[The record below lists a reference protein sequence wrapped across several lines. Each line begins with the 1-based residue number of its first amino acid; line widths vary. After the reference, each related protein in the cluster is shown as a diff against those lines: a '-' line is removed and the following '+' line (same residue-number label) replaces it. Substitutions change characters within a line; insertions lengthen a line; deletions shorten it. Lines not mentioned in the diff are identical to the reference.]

1 MSELADLLYRR
12 LRNVRD
18 PELHVAVTD
27 LQMIGEIVVENAH
40 AVIPV
45 ALTTAACPLRSQ
57 IEAEVRAVA
66 EATEGISS
74 VEIVVSTMS
83 DEAKRELLRV
93 ARAAG
98 KSDAAPGA
106 LATIPL
112 LAVMSGKGGVGKSTV
127 TTALALALARRG
139 LIVGV
144 LDADIWGFSLTD
156 LLDLSGEIEVSG
168 GKMLPVTKAVGSGAI
183 KLLSM
188 GHLADS
194 ARALSWRGLMVQK
207 AVAQFLDDADWSQ
220 CDLLL
225 IDTPPGT
232 GDIVMTL
239 ARRLPQLEAL
249 LVTSPDSR
257 AATVAQRA
265 ADFAHGH
272 GISLRG
278 VIENQ
283 VAVHCQCGEVH
294 EIFGHGGGELVAT
307 AAGVDVIA
315 RLPWVS
321 PGQDLLLDELAEFL
335 WSQTG
340 SPAVGCATK
349 LLAAL
354 EVAAESAD

>member
-1 MSELADLLYRR
+1 MSEMADLLYRR

-18 PELHVAVTD
+18 PELHVSVTD
-27 LQMIGEIVVENAH
+27 LQMIGDISVAEGH
-40 AVIPV
+40 AIIPV
-45 ALTTAACPLRSQ
+45 ALTTAACPLRHQ

-66 EATEGISS
+66 EATEGIAS
-74 VEIVVSTMS
+74 VEIVVSTMT

-98 KSDAAPGA
+98 KSEAAPGA
-106 LATIPL
+106 LASIPL
-112 LAVMSGKGGVGKSTV
+112 LAVMSGKGGVGKSTL
-127 TTALALALARRG
+127 TAALAQALARRG
-139 LIVGV
+139 LRVGV

-156 LLDLSGEIEVSG
+156 LLEITGEIEVRG
-168 GKMLPVTKAVGSGAI
+168 GRMLPVTMSVGAGTV

-207 AVAQFLDDADWSQ
+207 AVAQFLDDADWSG

-249 LVTSPDSR
+249 LVTSPDPR

-283 VAVHCQCGEVH
+283 VAVNCHCGAVH
-294 EIFGHGGGELVAT
+294 EIFGRGGGELVAA

-315 RLPWVS
+315 RLPWVTA
-321 PGQDLLLDELAEFL
+321 GEDLLLDDLAESL
-335 WSQTG
+335 WSQTHL
-340 SPAVGCATK
+340 PAVGCATK
-349 LLAAL
+349 LLTALDAA
-354 EVAAESAD
+354 APN